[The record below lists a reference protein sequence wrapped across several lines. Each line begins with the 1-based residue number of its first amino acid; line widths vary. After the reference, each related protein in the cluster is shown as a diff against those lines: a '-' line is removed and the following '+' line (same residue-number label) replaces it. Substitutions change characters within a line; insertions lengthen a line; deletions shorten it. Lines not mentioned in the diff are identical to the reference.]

1 MKIGL
6 RVLLGY
12 FLIVGLAA
20 WFLLNVF
27 VAQVKPGV
35 RASQEDTLVDT
46 ANLLAEMAAD
56 DVRRGRMENFGPR
69 LRNYA
74 QRSVSARIGGV
85 AKQHLDYRVYIT
97 DAKGIVLFDT
107 AGTDLGS
114 DYSRWNDV
122 YLTLRGQYGA
132 RSTRSVPDDES
143 STVMHVAA
151 PILDPADRSRI
162 IGVLTVAKP
171 NASVQEF
178 IERGQ
183 RTILR
188 WGALLLGLS
197 LLVGMAFAWWLARAL
212 RRLMAYV
219 ADVEAGRKAVLPD
232 LGNNEIATLGRALE
246 AMRTRLEGKEY
257 AERLMHTLTHELKS
271 PIAAIQA
278 SAELLQEDMP
288 AAERRRFLGNI
299 LEQNARQK
307 QLIDKLLALVRVEQ
321 QQQLEQA
328 APVELNALCAAVAG
342 DCAGALAA
350 RGIALVFDDDMAAA
364 AMAGQGGAAGGV
376 MGAAG
381 GVAGDAAGATAED
394 SVENSAVDAAVD
406 AAGDATGDATGD
418 AAGVAGR
425 AGVAASPAGRGPA
438 AGAPLWVQGDALLL
452 RQALGNLLD
461 NAIGFAPP
469 GSVIRMAP
477 QRRGGQAVVAV
488 CDSGPGIP
496 AYAQERL
503 FERFYSL
510 PRPDGAKSTG
520 LGLPFVREVAALH
533 GGTVTV
539 ANAASGG
546 CCAEL
551 ALPLPLAL

>member
-6 RVLLGY
+6 RILLGY
-12 FLIVGLAA
+12 FLIVGLSA
-20 WFLLNVF
+20 WFLLNVA
-27 VAQVKPGV
+27 VDEVKPGV

-46 ANLLAEMAAD
+46 AHLLAEMAAP
-56 DVRRGRMENFGPR
+56 DVKSGVLTEMAPRMRE
-69 LRNYA
+69 YA
-74 QRSVSARIGGV
+74 QRSVTARINGI

-97 DAKGIVLFDT
+97 DARGIVLFDT
-107 AGTDLGS
+107 TGADVGK

-122 YLTLRGQYGA
+122 YLTLRGKYGV
-132 RSTRSVPDDES
+132 RSTRADPYDEH

-151 PILDPADRSRI
+151 PVLDPDDRGRI

-171 NASVQEF
+171 NASVQAF
-178 IERGQ
+178 IEKGQ
-183 RTILR
+183 RVILR
-188 WGALLLGLS
+188 WGGALLVLS

-212 RRLMAYV
+212 RRLMDYV
-219 ADVEAGRKAVLPD
+219 ADVEAGRKAALPD

-278 SAELLQEDMP
+278 SAELLREDMP
-288 AAERRRFLGNI
+288 EAERQRFLANI
-299 LEQNARQK
+299 LEQNTRQR

-321 QQQLEQA
+321 QQRLEQA
-328 APVELNALCAAVAG
+328 APVELRALCEAVGG
-342 DCAGALAA
+342 DFAGALAA
-350 RGIALVFDDDMAAA
+350 RNVVLAIDDGVAAETD
-364 AMAGQGGAAGGV
+364 AGAGRANDGGAGAAG
-376 MGAAG
+376 AA
-381 GVAGDAAGATAED
+381 
-394 SVENSAVDAAVD
+394 
-406 AAGDATGDATGD
+406 DAT
-418 AAGVAGR
+418 
-425 AGVAASPAGRGPA
+425 VAASA
-438 AGAPLWVQGDALLL
+438 ASAASSGSAPLLVQGDALLL

-461 NAIGFAPP
+461 NAIGFAPA
-469 GSVIRMAP
+469 GSTVRIRAE
-477 QRRGGQAVVAV
+477 RRGGQAIVTV

-496 AYAQERL
+496 AYAQDRL

-539 ANAASGG
+539 TNATHGG

-551 ALPLPLAL
+551 ALPVPLTL

>member
-6 RVLLGY
+6 RILLGY
-12 FLIVGLAA
+12 VLIVGLAA
-20 WFLLNVF
+20 WFLLNIF
-27 VAQVKPGV
+27 VDEVKPGV

-46 ANLLAEMAAD
+46 ANLLAEMAAP
-56 DVRRGRMENFGPR
+56 DVKSGALTAIAPPMRD
-69 LRNYA
+69 YA
-74 QRSVSARIGGV
+74 RRSVSARIGGIT
-85 AKQHLDYRVYIT
+85 KRHLDYRVYIV
-97 DAKGIVLFDT
+97 DAGGIVLFDT
-107 AGTDLGS
+107 AGTDVGK

-122 YLTLRGQYGA
+122 YLTLRGKYGA
-132 RSTRSVPDDES
+132 RSTRSDPDDEN
-143 STVMHVAA
+143 STVMYVAA

-171 NASVQEF
+171 NASAQGF

-183 RTILR
+183 RVILR

-212 RRLMAYV
+212 RRLMDYV

-232 LGNNEIATLGRALE
+232 FGNNEIATLARALE

-288 AAERRRFLGNI
+288 EAERRRFLGNI
-299 LEQNARQK
+299 LEQNTRQK
-307 QLIDKLLALVRVEQ
+307 RLIDKLLALVRVEQ
-321 QQQLEQA
+321 QQRLEQA
-328 APVELNALCAAVAG
+328 APVDVHALCAVVAG
-342 DCAGALAA
+342 DFSGALAE
-350 RGIALVFDDDMAAA
+350 RGQVLDM
-364 AMAGQGGAAGGV
+364 GEGG
-376 MGAAG
+376 
-381 GVAGDAAGATAED
+381 T
-394 SVENSAVDAAVD
+394 
-406 AAGDATGDATGD
+406 
-418 AAGVAGR
+418 
-425 AGVAASPAGRGPA
+425 
-438 AGAPLWVQGDALLL
+438 PLHVQGDELLL
-452 RQALGNLLD
+452 RQAVGNLLD

-469 GSVIRMAP
+469 GSVIRIAAC
-477 QRRGGQAVVAV
+477 RRDGFAVVAI

-539 ANAASGG
+539 ANAAQGG

-551 ALPLPLAL
+551 ALPLPLTL

>member
-6 RVLLGY
+6 RILLGY
-12 FLIVGLAA
+12 FLIVGISA
-20 WFLLNVF
+20 WFLLNVA
-27 VAQVKPGV
+27 VDEVKPGV

-46 ANLLAEMAAD
+46 AHLLAEMAAR
-56 DVRRGRMENFGPR
+56 DVKNGVLTEIGPR
-69 LRNYA
+69 MRDVA
-74 QRSVSARIGGV
+74 RRSVVARINGI

-97 DAKGIVLFDT
+97 DARGIVLFDT
-107 AGTDLGS
+107 AGQDVGK

-122 YLTLRGQYGA
+122 YLTLRGKYGA
-132 RSTRSVPDDES
+132 RSTKSSPYDEN

-151 PILDPADRSRI
+151 PILDPDDRSRI

-171 NASVQEF
+171 NASVQAF
-178 IERGQ
+178 IEKGQ
-183 RTILR
+183 RIIMR
-188 WGALLLGLS
+188 WGIALLVLS
-197 LLVGMAFAWWLARAL
+197 LLVGMAFAWWLARSL
-212 RRLMAYV
+212 RRLMDYV
-219 ADVEAGRKAVLPD
+219 AAVEAGRKAALPD
-232 LGNNEIATLGRALE
+232 LGDNEIATLGRALE

-257 AERLMHTLTHELKS
+257 AERLMHTLAHELKS
-271 PIAAIQA
+271 PIAAIQV
-278 SAELLQEDMP
+278 SAELLQEP
-288 AAERRRFLGNI
+288 VPEAERQRFLANI
-299 LEQNARQK
+299 LEQNTRQK

-321 QQQLEQA
+321 RQRLEQA
-328 APVELNALCAAVAG
+328 APVELRALCAAVAE
-342 DCAGALAA
+342 DFAGPLAA
-350 RGIALVFDDDMAAA
+350 RGIVL
-364 AMAGQGGAAGGV
+364 AAGHG
-376 MGAAG
+376 
-381 GVAGDAAGATAED
+381 AGADLDTG
-394 SVENSAVDAAVD
+394 VDAEAGAETGVKAGAKSGPRAEAEGSPRAAVWHP
-406 AAGDATGDATGD
+406 G
-418 AAGVAGR
+418 
-425 AGVAASPAGRGPA
+425 
-438 AGAPLWVQGDALLL
+438 GAPLLVQGDALLL

-469 GSVIRMAP
+469 GSVIRLVP
-477 QRRGGQAVVAV
+477 ERRGGHAVVTV

-539 ANAASGG
+539 TNAVHGG